1 MTECRKRESGIDNMK
16 KIFVYARR
24 IFYGLCC
31 IFLALTL
38 IFTVYVIISSAKGNV
53 AHVFGKS
60 IMLVTTGSM
69 EPSIHEGDYIL
80 IEKTSPEYLDKG
92 DIITFISEDNAI
104 YGLINTHRILEKTD
118 DGGFITKGD
127 ANTVPDPSK
136 VYPEKIIGVFVRK
149 IRFLRWINSFKSAK
163 KLVLFLVFS
172 AALAMSFYEIRTIGK
187 IAKDSSENR
196 KKRIDAEKEKMIR
209 EAIDKE
215 KKKLYEEN
223 FSIQTE
229 NNKGDEDK

>member
-1 MTECRKRESGIDNMK
+1 
-16 KIFVYARR
+16 
-24 IFYGLCC
+24 
-31 IFLALTL
+31 
-38 IFTVYVIISSAKGNV
+38 

-60 IMLVTTGSM
+60 IMMVTTGSM

-80 IEKTSPEYLDKG
+80 IEKTAPELLDEG
-92 DIITFISEDNAI
+92 DIITFFSEDKAI
-104 YGLINTHRILEKTD
+104 YGMPNTHRILEKSD

-127 ANTVPDPSK
+127 ANPVPDSYK
-136 VYPEKIIGVFVRK
+136 VYPEKIIGVYVRK

-163 KLVLFLVFS
+163 KLVLFLVFA

-196 KKRIDAEKEKMIR
+196 KKRIEDEKEKLIR

-215 KKKLYEEN
+215 KQKLYEEN
-223 FSIQTE
+223 FSIQTK
-229 NNKGDEDK
+229 NDRGDDEK